1 MYGLTNGEIPSA
13 GRVELS
19 WVQTPLPPVSL
30 PTKVAVAAKPDNVD
44 GMQVDQADEIGHTSS
59 SVSGS
64 AHIQE
69 PQQQHQE
76 LDYDYADDNDWA
88 Q

>member
-19 WVQTPLPPVSL
+19 WIQTPLPPVNLSS
-30 PTKVAVAAKPDNVD
+30 KAAVTTKPDSGD
-44 GMQVDQADEIGHTSS
+44 GMQVDQADEMGHISS
-59 SVSGS
+59 PMPGSG
-64 AHIQE
+64 HGQD